1 MFFENLNPSFGAF
14 DALKIVKNETEL
26 KKLSPFKVKGVKNS
40 KKTLQILQ
48 RPVPNHQ
55 QNSLYVV
62 LLLLVF
68 KDDL

>member
-1 MFFENLNPSFGAF
+1 MFFENLNPSFGAS